1 MGWEFEN
8 DRPIYL
14 QIASFIER
22 DILKGKYKVGD
33 KLPSVREFA
42 SVADVNPN
50 TMQKAFSELEKNNI
64 VFSSRTS
71 GRFVTDDE
79 EIIQRRRVLLA
90 EEYVDDFLI
99 KMKEIGFDEKEIT
112 LIMEESMQGEEN
124 E

>member
-22 DILKGKYKVGD
+22 DILKGKYKAGD

-71 GRFVTDDE
+71 GRFVTEDE

-90 EEYVDDFLI
+90 KEYVDDFLI
-99 KMKEIGFDEKEIT
+99 KMKEIGFDEKEIN
-112 LIMEESMQGEEN
+112 LIMEESMKGDKN

>member
-22 DILKGKYKVGD
+22 DILKGKYKAGD

-71 GRFVTDDE
+71 GRFVTEDE
-79 EIIQRRRVLLA
+79 EIIQRRRLLLA
-90 EEYVDDFLI
+90 KEYVYDFLI
-99 KMKEIGFDEKEIT
+99 KMKEIGFDEKEIN
-112 LIMEESMQGEEN
+112 LIMEESMKGDKN

>member
-22 DILKGKYKVGD
+22 DILKGKYKAGD

-71 GRFVTDDE
+71 GRFVTEDE
-79 EIIQRRRVLLA
+79 EIIQRRKVLLA
-90 EEYVDDFLI
+90 KEYVDDFLI

-112 LIMEESMQGEEN
+112 LIMEESMKGEEN

>member
-22 DILKGKYKVGD
+22 DILKGKYKAGD

-90 EEYVDDFLI
+90 KEYVDDFLI

-112 LIMEESMQGEEN
+112 LIMEESMKGEEN

>member
-1 MGWEFEN
+1 MGWKFEN

-22 DILKGKYKVGD
+22 DILKGKYKAGD

-71 GRFVTDDE
+71 GRFVTEDE

-90 EEYVDDFLI
+90 KDYVNDFI
-99 KMKEIGFDEKEIT
+99 VKMKEIGFNEKEIM
-112 LIMEESMQGEEN
+112 LILRDSMKGEDN

>member
-22 DILKGKYKVGD
+22 DILKGRYKAGD

-71 GRFVTDDE
+71 GRFVTEDE
-79 EIIQRRRVLLA
+79 EIIQRRRLLLA
-90 EEYVDDFLI
+90 KEYVYDFLI
-99 KMKEIGFDEKEIT
+99 KMKEIGFDEKEIN
-112 LIMEESMQGEEN
+112 LIMEESMKGDKN

>member
-22 DILKGKYKVGD
+22 DILKGKYKAGD

-42 SVADVNPN
+42 SIADVNPN

-71 GRFVTDDE
+71 GRFVTEDE

-90 EEYVDDFLI
+90 KEYVDDFLI

-112 LIMEESMQGEEN
+112 LIMEESMKGEEN

>member
-22 DILKGKYKVGD
+22 DILKGKYKAGD

-42 SVADVNPN
+42 SVANVNPN

-90 EEYVDDFLI
+90 KEYVDDFLI

-112 LIMEESMQGEEN
+112 LIMEESMKGEEN

>member
-22 DILKGKYKVGD
+22 DILKGKYKAGD

-42 SVADVNPN
+42 SIADVNPN

-90 EEYVDDFLI
+90 KEYVDDFLI

-112 LIMEESMQGEEN
+112 LIMEESMKGEEN

>member
-90 EEYVDDFLI
+90 KEYVDDFLI

-112 LIMEESMQGEEN
+112 LIMEESMKGEEN

>member
-112 LIMEESMQGEEN
+112 LIMEESMKGEEN

>member
-22 DILKGKYKVGD
+22 DILKGKYKAGD

-71 GRFVTDDE
+71 GRFVTEDE

-90 EEYVDDFLI
+90 KEYVDDFLI

-112 LIMEESMQGEEN
+112 LIMEESMKGEEN

>member
-22 DILKGKYKVGD
+22 DILKGKYKAGD

-112 LIMEESMQGEEN
+112 
-124 E
+124 

>member
-8 DRPIYL
+8 DRPIYV

-22 DILKGKYKVGD
+22 DILKGKYKAGD

-71 GRFVTDDE
+71 GRFVTEDE

-90 EEYVDDFLI
+90 KEYVDDFLI

-112 LIMEESMQGEEN
+112 LIMEESMKGEEN